1 MVKIKRKVALGTKAF
16 LMHLLKKEET
26 EVELNGYTFDY
37 NEEHYSFDPE
47 ITANEVVKYNPN
59 NNTYTIEVEE
69 EITEDTKID
78 NLVEIVINDKNIPH
92 TAVFY
97 NTSINERLPITIYRP
112 QVFYMLNDDSTITR
126 IWENGKL
133 VD

>member
-1 MVKIKRKVALGTKAF
+1 MVKIKNKLSLEPKE
-16 LMHLLKKEET
+16 LLKYLLDLEET
-26 EVELNGYTFDY
+26 DFTLYVETEGGYNNVLKPKLKVKNYISY
-37 NEEHYSFDPE
+37 NEKDETF
-47 ITANEVVKYNPN
+47 TVEVQ
-59 NNTYTIEVEE
+59 E

-92 TAVFY
+92 TSVFY
-97 NTSINERLPITIYRP
+97 NTSINERLFITRYRP

-126 IWENGKL
+126 IWENGRL